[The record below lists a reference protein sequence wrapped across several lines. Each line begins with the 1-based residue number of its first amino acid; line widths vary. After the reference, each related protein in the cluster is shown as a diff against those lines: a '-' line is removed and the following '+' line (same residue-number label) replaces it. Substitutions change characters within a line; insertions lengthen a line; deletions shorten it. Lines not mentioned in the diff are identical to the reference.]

1 MSALGRTAL
10 RLAGIAA
17 LNADPVITAL
27 CPPSRVFDSRIAVF
41 NETEPVPV
49 IVVLTEEMEGD
60 AYDDAGGGPPFDD
73 KVDLVVEIAI
83 RAIVATDGQDD
94 ATPVIGVPETDAEME
109 ATLDMI
115 EHRAL
120 EALTVA
126 DTAQSLL
133 VRQAVLRRAEKQKS
147 QRFVDD
153 ATGAKLAIRQL
164 MLTASLKG
172 EDQQNAVELIDPTV
186 AAAAHGGN
194 TGNGTL
200 TLASPAYD
208 DTVLKGAYT
217 VTFTAATA
225 FIVTDP
231 AGTEFNSGV
240 LDAAFADQVRF
251 GIAPGTAA
259 FVAGDSFTLTVG
271 QGPYAMLP
279 GALRQVCNA
288 MADGSSGKATC
299 DLIAGA
305 YGAPAAIALFTG
317 ANLTVAPQQ
326 TLNPTQAPIAPG
338 DPGANPAFGYDNQ
351 IPSSDG

>member
-1 MSALGRTAL
+1 MSALARTAL

-17 LNADPVITAL
+17 LNADPVLTAV

-60 AYDDAGGGPPFDD
+60 AYDDTGGGPPFDD

-94 ATPVIGVPETDAEME
+94 ATPVIGVPETDSEME
-109 ATLDMI
+109 ATLDML

-133 VRQAVLRRAEKQKS
+133 VRQAVLRRADKQKS

-164 MLTASLKG
+164 TLTASLKG
-172 EDQQNAVELIDPTV
+172 EDQQNAVVLIDPTV
-186 AAAAHGGN
+186 IAAAHAGN
-194 TGNGTL
+194 SGNGTL

-208 DTVLKGAYT
+208 DAVLKGVYT
-217 VTFTAATA
+217 VTFTSATA
-225 FIVTDP
+225 FTVTDP

-240 LDAAFADQVRF
+240 LNAPFADQVCF
-251 GIAPGTAA
+251 AIAAGGTAFIA
-259 FVAGDSFTLTVG
+259 SDSFTLTVG

-279 GALRQVCNA
+279 GPLRQVCNA
-288 MADGSSGKATC
+288 MTSGSSGKATC

-305 YGAPAAIALFTG
+305 YGAAASIALFTG
-317 ANLTVAPQQ
+317 ANLTVAPQL
-326 TLNPTQAPIAPG
+326 TLSPTEAPIGAG
-338 DPGANPAFGYDNQ
+338 EPGANPTLGYDNQ